1 MMRSQII
8 REVETDLMQARAR
21 GLLQHKGQT
30 WTEYKAERAK
40 KRRQVYKVIILAIW
54 VLTLVGTALMAWSQ
68 R

>member
-1 MMRSQII
+1 MLRSQII

-21 GLLQHKGQT
+21 GMLQHKGLT

-40 KRRQVYKVIILAIW
+40 RRMQVYKVLVIGIW
-54 VLTLVGTALMAWSQ
+54 VLALVMATLMAWSQ